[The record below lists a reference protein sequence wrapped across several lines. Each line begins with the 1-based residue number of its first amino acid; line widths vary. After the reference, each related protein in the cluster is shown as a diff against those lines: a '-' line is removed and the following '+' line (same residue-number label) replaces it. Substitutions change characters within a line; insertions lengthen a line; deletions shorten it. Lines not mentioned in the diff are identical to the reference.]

1 MSERTLVSEGTREQ
15 VIKTDPVSLSAVAAL
30 EDDPFYRSICAP
42 YDGDTA
48 RRRALLG
55 KYFDYSIQEGRELGR
70 CIHLADE
77 VRGVAVWLLP
87 QPPEVESQAAQQ
99 KRTFLHATLSA
110 EGCANYYRIIEFM
123 SAKSATL
130 VDETAWYLSIVA
142 VDPAAQ
148 GQGLGRILL
157 EPTIAEA
164 DRAGVTCYL
173 ETFSQR
179 NLSFYQRLGF
189 AAAARFTEPT
199 TGADY
204 AVMVRHTGERA

>member
-1 MSERTLVSEGTREQ
+1 MSEETNPLA
-15 VIKTDPVSLSAVAAL
+15 IKTDPASSSAVAAL

-42 YDGDTA
+42 YCSDTV
-48 RRRALLG
+48 RRRAVLAR
-55 KYFDYSIQEGRELGR
+55 YFDYSIQEGRELGR

-77 VRGVAVWLLP
+77 ARGVAVWLLP
-87 QPPEVESQAAQQ
+87 QSPEVESQAAER
-99 KRTFLHATLSA
+99 KRTFLQATLNI
-110 EGCANYYRIIEFM
+110 EGCANYYRIVEFM

-130 VDETAWYLSIVA
+130 VDEAAWYLSIVA

-148 GQGLGRILL
+148 GQGLGRKLL

-173 ETFSQR
+173 ETFGRR

-189 AAAARFTEPT
+189 APAARFTEPT
-199 TGADY
+199 TGAEY
-204 AVMVRHTGERA
+204 TVMVRFN